1 MPTSLSH
8 KSRRTR
14 SHRASDSTSSSENV
28 VDRCSKLVIDAA
40 LMSSVFVVPFL
51 LGGRI
56 AWGQFALSACAIV
69 AALAWS
75 VGLLFGKRPT
85 WTVTWVEPLLLGA
98 IGVGLL
104 QVTPLPPSL
113 LGVLSPHHYA
123 LLPLWSGATDA
134 ASSLGEWR
142 TLSLNVGETQAAIV
156 VSFSYVLLFYVATQR
171 IQRVRDVEQMLRWVA
186 GASAMMAIFGLTQWV
201 TNNGKFGW
209 FYEYPLTD
217 TWHRLKGAFTNR
229 NHFAQF
235 LVLGCGPLLW
245 WIARL
250 LEERQAGSGT
260 FGSSSKTASVNNSDT
275 VFAGLLVAFGVLLFA
290 AMFSLSRGGM
300 LAMGVSLVVML
311 GALFRI
317 GVLSGRVMISMLG
330 ITLIA
335 GSLFAWFGYEKV
347 TKRLDNWE
355 SDSRLAIWQANL
367 QVFGDF
373 PLFGT
378 GLGSH
383 AEAYPLYYDP
393 PFAEAEFTHAENSYL
408 QIASESG
415 AVGIGLLLLSGL
427 CVATWCIRSQRENVD
442 RRIRVLSAAITA
454 SLAANAVHAAFDFVW
469 YVPGLMTVILLLVA
483 CVRRLDQ
490 LALAEASN
498 QNRPALAEES
508 NELATQ
514 PSPAI
519 PRMLGLLSGAGI
531 CGIAL
536 WMVPQLNQTIG
547 AEPYWF
553 TYLRLIHANNSEE
566 QGTSASPH
574 DDEEDQTEQAQI
586 ERFKRRVAALSQAA
600 KHNPANART
609 HLRLASAYLTAFEHL
624 QKSSENP
631 MSLAQLRDTALTA
644 QFKSVDEMRAW
655 LDRAVGPNLKYLDAA
670 AKHATKSL
678 QICPLQGQGYVHLA
692 ELQFLRDLDPSHPKD
707 FLKQAHLVRPFSAQ
721 VQFVVGREALIE
733 GKLEEALVAW
743 KEAFH
748 TSRAYQDQILDQ
760 LVGTAP
766 ADLVLKSLEPN
777 VDELER
783 LEIRYREQPESEHFV
798 VVRALATALKEDA
811 DKPECARPIERILA
825 AAVAFTRLNELT
837 EADLCFRKAIE
848 KDRSSLAAR
857 RGYGVFLYHQQQFA
871 RAAEH
876 LQWCARMNPTDGSL
890 RKLAED
896 ATNRS
901 LRYESPILPAEF
913 RALGTKSKRPTN
925 R

>member
-1 MPTSLSH
+1 MSTSLSH
-8 KSRRTR
+8 RRHCTR
-14 SHRASDSTSSSENV
+14 SHHSSDSASAQENL
-28 VDRCSKLVIDAA
+28 VDRGSKLVVDAA
-40 LMSSVFVVPFL
+40 LMASVFVVPFL

-56 AWGQFALSACAIV
+56 AWGQFALTASAVV

-113 LGVLSPHHYA
+113 LGLLSPHHHA
-123 LLPLWSGATDA
+123 ILPLWSGAEDA
-134 ASSLGEWR
+134 AGSLGEWR
-142 TLSLNVGETQAAIV
+142 TLSLNIGETQAALV
-156 VSFSYVLLFYVATQR
+156 VGFSYVLLFYVATQR
-171 IQRVRDVEQMLRWVA
+171 IQRIRDVERMLRWVA
-186 GASAMMAIFGLTQWV
+186 GASAMMAVFGLTQWV

-250 LEERQAGSGT
+250 LEERQADSSS
-260 FGSSSKTASVNNSDT
+260 FGNSSKTSSVNNSDT
-275 VFAGLLVAFGVLLFA
+275 LFAGLLLAFGVLVFA

-330 ITLIA
+330 ITMIA

-367 QVFGDF
+367 QIFGDF

-415 AVGIGLLLLSGL
+415 AVGIGLTLLSGL
-427 CVATWCIRSQRENVD
+427 CVATWCFRSQRSKVD

-490 LALAEASN
+490 LALAETSS
-498 QNRPALAEES
+498 QQQQALTGES
-508 NELATQ
+508 NESTKQ
-514 PSPAI
+514 SSPAI
-519 PRMLGLLSGAGI
+519 PRALGLLSGAAV
-531 CGIAL
+531 CVIAM
-536 WMVPQLNQTIG
+536 WMVPKLTHAIG
-547 AEPYWF
+547 AEPHWF
-553 TYLRLIHANNSEE
+553 AYLKMIHANNAEE
-566 QGTSASPH
+566 RGTSASQDD
-574 DDEEDQTEQAQI
+574 DDEDQSEQAQI

-600 KHNPANART
+600 KQNPASART
-609 HLRLASAYLTAFEHL
+609 HLRLATAYLTAFEHL

-631 MSLAQLRDTALTA
+631 MSLTQLRDAALSAEFT
-644 QFKSVDEMRAW
+644 SVEEMRAW
-655 LDRAVGPNLKYLDAA
+655 LERAVGPNLKYLDAA
-670 AKHATKSL
+670 TKHATKAL
-678 QICPLQGQGYVHLA
+678 QLCPLHGQGYVHLA
-692 ELQFLRDLDPSHPKD
+692 ELQFLRDLDPSHPQEL
-707 FLKQAHLVRPFSAQ
+707 LKQAQVVRPFSAQ
-721 VQFVVGREALIE
+721 VQFVVGREALTV
-733 GKLEEALVAW
+733 GNLEAALVAW

-748 TSRAYQDQILDQ
+748 SSRNYQDQILDQ

-766 ADLVLKSLEPN
+766 ADLILKNLEPN

-783 LEIRYREQPESEHFV
+783 LEVRYRGQPETEYVV
-798 VVRALATALKEDA
+798 VVRALANAMKEEA
-811 DKPECARPIERILA
+811 DKPECARPVDRILA

-837 EADLCFRKAIE
+837 DADLCFRKAIE

-857 RGYGVFLYHQQQFA
+857 RGYGVFLFQQQQFA

-890 RKLAED
+890 RRLAEE

-901 LRYESPILPAEF
+901 LRHESPIMPAEF
-913 RALGTKSKRPTN
+913 RSLGTKPKRSSN